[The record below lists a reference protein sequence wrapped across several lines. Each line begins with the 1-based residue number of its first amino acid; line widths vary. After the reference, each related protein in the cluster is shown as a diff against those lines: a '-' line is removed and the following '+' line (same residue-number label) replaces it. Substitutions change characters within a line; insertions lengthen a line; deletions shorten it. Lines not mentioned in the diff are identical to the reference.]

1 MTNKKA
7 RRRRKYLADES
18 RRKVNNGKKNSH
30 RAKSQLHKYNID
42 TSNKTDEELYKLWE
56 DINGKD

>member
-1 MTNKKA
+1 MNKKA
-7 RRRRKYLADES
+7 RRRRKYLADEA
-18 RRKVNNGKKNSH
+18 RRKINNEKKNSR
-30 RAKSQLHKYNID
+30 RAKMQMQKYDID